1 MNKLLVTSAIALAL
15 SISACSE
22 QKSAEQLL
30 VSAELYSQQGKFSN
44 AIIDF
49 KNAVRLAPK
58 SAEARLGLGHAYLYQ
73 GNYISAEKEL
83 DRAVELGADFAK
95 TVALLAQVKTR
106 LDKFSE
112 VEQLVIDSED
122 LIDNDYLVVLTYA
135 GMSALA
141 VGELTKAQDYFSQAA
156 AIDNN
161 ADYGQLAKAYLLH
174 IDNNTEEALI
184 TVDALLADNN
194 DFSEAIRLQGSLH
207 FSVKDFD
214 KASQAFEQYM
224 ASHPQD
230 YNIQFFL
237 ANTLIKAEKFEEAN
251 VLTNKL
257 LKYFKKSPLALQY
270 KSQIEFEAGNY
281 AEAREFASQA
291 TAFDESFVVAKMV
304 AGVSSYKLN
313 ELEQAYGYLIG
324 LENMLPAIHPINVIL
339 LSIKIELGHTDD
351 LVNSVARLN
360 ALKNSESDIDLLQI
374 TSTELMKAGDYTSA
388 QSLLNK
394 ANQIDPSNAT
404 VKVRQG
410 ALLLSQ
416 GDLSGIKSL
425 EQALTVDP
433 SLHETEFALARQYI
447 QGDEISKAQAIADKW
462 LSNEEHQA
470 VGNVLSGMIA
480 SKRNDVVSAEKYFI
494 KALSLDKNNISAHYS
509 LASVY
514 LFKEQAEDAIAGY
527 KKVIELNPNH
537 QNAIKFY
544 GVLQATN
551 KNTAE
556 AISFL
561 SALHDQNKLNGKVHK
576 NLVIGLA
583 QNLRQSE
590 HLSAAIDVLTSIKN
604 EKNLSARYWTILA
617 NTYKINKQLEN
628 AFSTHEQ
635 AIEAKPTSYILRLGY
650 INTLE
655 QLKTY
660 GKALL
665 VTKRANKDFP
675 NDVNLISML
684 AHLEL
689 ANNNVQAA
697 KKQLAILEAKGVSN
711 TLILGT
717 EANIAMRDKNYDSAI
732 HLYRGI
738 YDEESSAL
746 NVIHLARALQFSQQT
761 DAAEQLLESYL
772 MDNVEDN
779 TVRGLLGELYGQNNI
794 DGNKNAKIILTYQD
808 MIKAQPDNIAA
819 LNNLAWQQYLSGD
832 LVNAQ
837 KHIEQAIVISPDN
850 LSLQESYGVI
860 LAAKK
865 EYTKAIEVL
874 SGALDSGS
882 VDVNAQVSLAEA
894 YIANNQKEL
903 AKKILMGL
911 SDHDSALNI
920 KIAKLKQLVQ

>member
-1 MNKLLVTSAIALAL
+1 MNKMLVTSAIALAL

-30 VSAELYSQQGKFSN
+30 VSAQQHSQQGKFSN

-58 SAEARLGLGHAYLYQ
+58 NAEARLGLGHAYLNQ

-95 TVALLAQVKTR
+95 IAPLLAQVKTR

-112 VEQLVIDSED
+112 VEKLVKASENLVDS
-122 LIDNDYLVVLTYA
+122 DYLVILTYA

-141 VGELTKAQDYFSQAA
+141 DGKVTQAQDYLSQAA
-156 AIDNN
+156 AMN
-161 ADYGQLAKAYLLH
+161 AETDFSKLAGAYLLYSERKFTEGL
-174 IDNNTEEALI
+174 DAVNTLLTRNDGFAEAKL
-184 TVDALLADNN
+184 
-194 DFSEAIRLQGSLH
+194 LQGYLYFSL
-207 FSVKDFD
+207 KDFEQ
-214 KASQAFEQYM
+214 ASDGFDSYIM
-224 ASHPQD
+224 LYPQD
-230 YNIQFFL
+230 YNVQFFQ
-237 ANTLIKAEKFEEAN
+237 ANTLIKAEKFEQAN
-251 VLTNKL
+251 TLTDKL
-257 LKYFKKSPLALQY
+257 LKIFKKSPLALQY
-270 KSQIEFEAGNY
+270 KSQISYQAEKY
-281 AEAREFASQA
+281 LEAREFANQA
-291 TAFDESFVVAKMV
+291 IGYDEGFVIAKMI

-313 ELEQAYGYLIG
+313 ELEQAYDYLIG
-324 LENMLPAIHPINVIL
+324 LEDMLPATHPINVIL
-339 LSIKIELGHTDD
+339 LSIKIKLGHTDD
-351 LVNSVARLN
+351 LTQSVAKLN
-360 ALKNSESDIDLLQI
+360 ALKDSDSDTDLLQI
-374 TSTELMKAGDYTSA
+374 TSLELMRIGDYTNA

-394 ANQIDPSNAT
+394 AEQVSPGSASI
-404 VKVRQG
+404 KVQRG

-416 GDLSGIKSL
+416 RDLSGIKSL
-425 EQALTVDP
+425 EQALTIDP

-447 QGDEISKAQAIADKW
+447 QGNELTKAQAIADRW
-462 LSNEEHQA
+462 LSSEEHQA
-470 VGNVLSGMIA
+470 GGNVLSGMIA
-480 SKRNDVVSAEKYFI
+480 SKRNDVVSAEKFFN

-514 LFKEQAEDAIAGY
+514 LFKEQTKDAIAGY

-544 GVLQATN
+544 GVLQIKN
-551 KNTAE
+551 KNTPE

-590 HLSAAIDVLTSIKN
+590 QISAAIDVLTSIKN

-617 NTYKINKQLEN
+617 NSYKANKQLEN
-628 AFSTHEQ
+628 ALYTHEQ
-635 AIEAKPTSYILRLGY
+635 AIEAKPASYILRLGF

-655 QLKTY
+655 QLKKY
-660 GKALL
+660 GKALI
-665 VTKRANKDFP
+665 VAKQANKDFP
-675 NDVNLISML
+675 DDVNLITTL

-697 KKQLAILEAKGVSN
+697 KKQLAILKAKGVSN

-717 EANIAMRDKNYDSAI
+717 EANIAMRDKNYDQAI
-732 HLYRGI
+732 HLYLGI

-746 NVIHLARALQFSQQT
+746 NVINLARALQFSQQT

-772 MDNVEDN
+772 IDSVEDN
-779 TVRGLLGELYGQNNI
+779 KVRGLLAELYGQNNI
-794 DGNKNAKIILTYQD
+794 DGNKNAKIIMTYQY
-808 MIKAQPDNIAA
+808 MIKVQPDDILA
-819 LNNLAWQQYLSGD
+819 LNNLAWQEYLSGD

-837 KHIEQAIVISPDN
+837 KHIEQAIVISPGN

-865 EYTKAIEVL
+865 EYAKAIEVL
-874 SGALDSGS
+874 SGVLANGS
-882 VDVNAQVSLAEA
+882 VDVNAQVSLVEA
-894 YIANNQKEL
+894 YIAKDQKEL
-903 AKKILMGL
+903 AKKILVGL
-911 SDHDSALNI
+911 SDHDSTLNI